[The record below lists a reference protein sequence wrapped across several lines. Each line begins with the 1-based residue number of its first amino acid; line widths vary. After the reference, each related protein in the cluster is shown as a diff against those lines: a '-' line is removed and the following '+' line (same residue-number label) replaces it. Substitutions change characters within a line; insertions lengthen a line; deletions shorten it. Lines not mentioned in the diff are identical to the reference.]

1 MSFVRLNAAAVELRN
16 SLRSFVGESAMAEVT
31 VAPPASDDDEI
42 AFVKLVSW
50 SYVLLFEAG
59 RVAVAYLLQLPAG
72 ERSRV
77 RDPTLA
83 RVLVHDLRTWSFH
96 NLGFLSDRDR
106 EISRRVRRWFI
117 DTCGDCPPGTRQG
130 WRLCFLA
137 LCKEVHSTVEHCQG
151 AMTTV
156 LLAEDDGEASTRDLR
171 RRIDRAW
178 PAVEFHKI
186 IDDAAVRLG
195 VAIDAPK
202 FCGGRLTTWQR
213 YLESLPNGADLES
226 QMLRVMERDLLA
238 HAEDVL
244 PIDGRDVM
252 ERLKLV
258 PGPDVGRALR
268 RAREMLRSGIREPQ
282 ALLAALT
289 EEATDG
295 LLDTADARRERNH
308 G

>member
-1 MSFVRLNAAAVELRN
+1 MSFVALNAAAVELRN
-16 SLRSFVGESAMAEVT
+16 SLRSFVGESAIAEVT
-31 VAPPASDDDEI
+31 VAPPAGDDDEI
-42 AFVKLVSW
+42 AFLKLVSW

-72 ERSRV
+72 ERAYV
-77 RDPTLA
+77 RNPTSA
-83 RVLVHDLRTWSFH
+83 RALVHDLRTWSFH
-96 NLGFLSDRDR
+96 NLGFVSDRDR
-106 EISRRVRRWFI
+106 DISRRVRRWFI
-117 DTCGDCPPGTRQG
+117 DTCGDCPPTNRQG
-130 WRLCFLA
+130 WRQCFLA
-137 LCKEVHSTVEHCQG
+137 LCKEVHCTVEHCQG

-186 IDDAAVRLG
+186 IGDAAVRLG
-195 VAIDAPK
+195 VPIDSPK
-202 FCGGRLTTWQR
+202 FCGGRLSTWR
-213 YLESLPNGADLES
+213 TYLESLPNGADLES
-226 QMLRVMERDLLA
+226 EMLRVMERDLLA

-252 ERLKLV
+252 AKLNLI

-268 RAREMLRSGIREPQ
+268 RARVMLRSGIRQPQ
-282 ALLAALT
+282 ALLAALAA
-289 EEATDG
+289 EAADG
-295 LLDTADARRERNH
+295 SLDTTGACRERDN